1 MTFFWLQEQ
10 SSISLTPTK
19 MNEGNKSALKVPLL
33 ILPDRGLE
41 KQTEVNVVTLQK
53 SGKSYLIPLLILP
66 KSISTE
72 NSVSDG
78 MACNRNEGSFSDTSD
93 TDSGL
98 HREEEKQCLGKET
111 DELIENVDDLDV
123 KYWRTP
129 LDR

>member
-1 MTFFWLQEQ
+1 
-10 SSISLTPTK
+10 

-33 ILPDRGLE
+33 ILPDRGLQ

-53 SGKSYLIPLLILP
+53 SGKSYMIPLLILP

-78 MACNRNEGSFSDTSD
+78 IACNRNEGSFSDISD

-98 HREEEKQCLGKET
+98 HREEEKRCLGKET